1 MSRTNPPSFPNL
13 EALIADGEITIG
25 QMYPIGGVAVATD
38 GHNSLAMLRQRPGE
52 SLLEIMQRLDEAVK
66 KAVESDAY
74 TDEINTPATPPSSKR
89 R

>member
-1 MSRTNPPSFPNL
+1 MPRTEPPGFPNL
-13 EALIADGEITIG
+13 EVLIADGEITIG
-25 QMYPIGGVAVATD
+25 HLHPIGNIAVATD

-66 KAVESDAY
+66 KAVETDAY
-74 TDEINTPATPPSSKR
+74 TDEINVPPSASSTR

>member
-1 MSRTNPPSFPNL
+1 MPRANPPSFPNL
-13 EALIADGEITIG
+13 DALIANGEITIG

-52 SLLEIMQRLDEAVK
+52 SLLEVMLRLDEAVK
-66 KAVESDAY
+66 EAVETDAY
-74 TDEINTPATPPSSKR
+74 TDEINTPAALSSKR

>member
-1 MSRTNPPSFPNL
+1 MPRTNPPSFPNL

-38 GHNSLAMLRQRPGE
+38 GHNSLTMLRQRPDE
-52 SLLEIMQRLDEAVK
+52 SLLEIMLRLDEAVK
-66 KAVESDAY
+66 KAVESDLY
-74 TDEINTPATPPSSKR
+74 TDEINTSAASSSKR

>member
-1 MSRTNPPSFPNL
+1 MPRTNPPSFPNL

-52 SLLEIMQRLDEAVK
+52 SFMEILQRLDEAVK
-66 KAVESDAY
+66 KAVETDAY
-74 TDEINTPATPPSSKR
+74 TDEINTPAASSSKR

>member
-1 MSRTNPPSFPNL
+1 MSRTNLPSFPNL

-25 QMYPIGGVAVATD
+25 KMYPIGSVAVATD
-38 GHNSLAMLRQRPGE
+38 GHNAIAMLRQRPSE

-66 KAVESDAY
+66 KAVETDVY
-74 TDEINTPATPPSSKR
+74 TDEINTPKASSSKR